1 MKKVWSLLMV
11 SILLLGLTLMGCAG
25 AAPASADG
33 DGAQAGDQESEQTY
47 ELNFCYFGPE
57 MIPPGQAAE
66 GAAKMVEEKTNG
78 RVKINTYYSE
88 SLLTYGDTLTGTASG
103 VTDIAFVDGGLLSG
117 QFDLNMIFTRFIPEA
132 PPQEVSTKVFRELIK
147 TAPELNEELET
158 KGLRWLSIMSTPG
171 EHLHGNR
178 EVRVPADVKGM
189 KVACVGEPAVWFKS
203 LGAAPVGVAA
213 GDFYMSLERGLVD
226 GQWMFWPVLEGFKLY
241 EVTKY
246 HNLFG
251 EYGSNLNLM
260 GYFINLNTWNSL
272 PEDIQEILT
281 EAYDWAGDQ
290 IVKANGEEIG
300 LAIENAKNR
309 GNIFVELTAEELDLW
324 AETMETVNQEWIK
337 STEAKGKPAQKLFDT
352 LMDLIDKYNK

>member
-1 MKKVWSLLMV
+1 MKKVRSLLMV
-11 SILLLGLTLMGCAG
+11 SLLILTLTLMGCTG
-25 AAPASADG
+25 KPATADS
-33 DGAQAGDQESEQTY
+33 DGSQAVDQGSEQKY
-47 ELNFCYFGPE
+47 ELNFCYFGPA

-88 SLLTYGDTLTGTASG
+88 SLLAYGDTLTGTASG

-117 QFDLNMIFTRFIPEA
+117 QFDLNMIFTRFLPEA
-132 PPQEVSTKVFRELIK
+132 PPQEASTKVFRELIR
-147 TAPELNEELET
+147 TYPELNEELEA
-158 KGLRWLSIMSTPG
+158 KGVRWLSIMSTPG
-171 EHLHGNR
+171 EHLHGNK
-178 EVRVPADVKGM
+178 EVRVPDDVKGM

-203 LGAAPVGVAA
+203 LGAAPIGVAA

-226 GQWMFWPVLEGFKLY
+226 AQWMFWPVLEGFKLY

-251 EYGSNLNLM
+251 ENGSNLNLM
-260 GYFINLNTWNSL
+260 GYIINLNTWNSL
-272 PEDIQEILT
+272 PKDIQDILV

-300 LAIENAKNR
+300 MAIENAKKR
-309 GNIFVELTAEELDLW
+309 GNIFVELTSEELALW
-324 AETMETVNQEWIK
+324 AETMEAVNQEWIK
-337 STEAKGKPAQKLFDT
+337 STEAKGKPAQKLYEA
-352 LMDLIDKYNK
+352 LMELLKKYNT